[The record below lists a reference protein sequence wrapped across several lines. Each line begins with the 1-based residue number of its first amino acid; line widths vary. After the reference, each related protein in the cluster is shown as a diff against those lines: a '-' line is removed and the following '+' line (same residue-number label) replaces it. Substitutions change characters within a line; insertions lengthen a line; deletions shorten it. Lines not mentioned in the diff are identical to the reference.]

1 MRASS
6 SVETISMKS
15 FLARQKQ
22 QKKPARSAHATR
34 KETCPAV
41 VVWARTYVTIV
52 IITTARLLLRA
63 ANEQAQ
69 KQGRQGPVSQA
80 KSSSRLPWP
89 ATCNGAGIVS
99 LLAAGVECKNALR
112 AKGFV
117 MPCSGRLGGHGVIGS
132 ACALRLKSEAR
143 LSVKGRENVA
153 GGEEVCDSFLAC
165 LQCCALLGCKG
176 VKAASHATVLRL
188 TLDARQWCE

>member
-34 KETCPAV
+34 KETRPAV
-41 VVWARTYVTIV
+41 VVWARPSTCHHRHHHHGH
-52 IITTARLLLRA
+52 APPSGCKRA
-63 ANEQAQ
+63 STKKGSTRA
-69 KQGRQGPVSQA
+69 VSQA
-80 KSSSRLPWP
+80 KSSSRLPWR

-153 GGEEVCDSFLAC
+153 GGARSLRLFFAC
-165 LQCCALLGCKG
+165 LQCFWRAMLFCKG
-176 VKAASHATVLRL
+176 AKQPAMRRCWDGL
-188 TLDARQWCE
+188 